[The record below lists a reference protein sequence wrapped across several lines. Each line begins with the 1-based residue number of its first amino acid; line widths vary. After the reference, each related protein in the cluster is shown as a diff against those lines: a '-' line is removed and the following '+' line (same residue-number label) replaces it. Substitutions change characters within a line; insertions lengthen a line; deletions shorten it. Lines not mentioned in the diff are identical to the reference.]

1 MNLELDKQDIVNLLA
16 ALNAATV
23 SGKEQMLVIL
33 RLMQKLEEALKEPK
47 ADE

>member
-1 MNLELDKQDIVNLLA
+1 MNIELDKQDVVNLLQ

-33 RLMQKLEEALKEPK
+33 RLMTNLEAAPQEAAGL
-47 ADE
+47 